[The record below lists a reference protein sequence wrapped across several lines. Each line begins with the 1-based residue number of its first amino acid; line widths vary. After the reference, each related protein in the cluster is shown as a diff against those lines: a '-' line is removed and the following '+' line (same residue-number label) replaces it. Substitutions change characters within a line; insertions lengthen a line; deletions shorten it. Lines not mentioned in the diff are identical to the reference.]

1 MSMSKSVISAIAAA
15 VALLLYAP
23 LPVLAQQ
30 TTAKDVGQKMAAT
43 GEAIK
48 DYTVDKKDE
57 AVAHAKKL
65 GSDIDAK
72 IKELEAQASK
82 QAGEA
87 KAKSEQMIKD
97 LKVKRAKV
105 SAKLNDLSRA
115 TKASWDET
123 KKGFADAYRDLAMAY
138 DKVVAAFE
146 K

>member
-1 MSMSKSVISAIAAA
+1 MTKTVIPAIAAA
-15 VALLLYAP
+15 VALLLSAP

-30 TTAKDVGQKMAAT
+30 TTAEDVGQKMAET
-43 GEAIK
+43 GESIR

-57 AVAHAKKL
+57 AVALAKKL

-87 KAKSEQMIKD
+87 KAKSERMIKD
-97 LKVKRAKV
+97 LKAKRAKV
-105 SAKLNDLSRA
+105 SAKLNNLSKA

-123 KKGFADAYRDLAMAY
+123 KKGFADAYRDLAMSY
-138 DKVVAAFE
+138 DKAVATF
-146 K
+146 KK

>member
-1 MSMSKSVISAIAAA
+1 MLKSVISAIVVA
-15 VALLLYAP
+15 VALLFAAP

-30 TTAKDVGQKMAAT
+30 TTAKEVGQKMAET
-43 GEAIK
+43 GDAIK
-48 DYTVDKKDE
+48 DYTIDKKDE

-87 KAKSEQMIKD
+87 RAKSEQMVKD
-97 LKVKRAKV
+97 LKAKRAKV
-105 SAKLNDLSRA
+105 SAKLNDLSKA

-123 KKGFADAYRDLAMAY
+123 KKGFADAYRDLAMSY
-138 DKVVAAFE
+138 DKAVAKFE

>member
-1 MSMSKSVISAIAAA
+1 MLKSVTSAMVVA
-15 VALLLYAP
+15 VALLLFAP

-30 TTAKDVGQKMAAT
+30 TTAKDVRQKMADT

-57 AVAHAKKL
+57 AVALAKRL

-87 KAKSEQMIKD
+87 KARSKQMIKD
-97 LKVKRAKV
+97 LKAKRATV
-105 SAKLNDLSRA
+105 SAKLNKLSKA

-123 KKGFADAYRDLAMAY
+123 KKGFADAYRDLAMSY
-138 DKVVAAFE
+138 DKAVAEFE